1 MFPGPDDGRQ
11 AMGDNN
17 HRPVVNQVIDSFL
30 YRQLAIDIQRGGRL
44 IKNDDRRIFPIRL
57 LAMEIRWRSPPDSC
71 PPISPIGVS
80 QP

>member
-1 MFPGPDDGRQ
+1 MGALFNHFALLHHQDVSGPDDGRQ

-44 IKNDDRRIFPIRL
+44 IKNDDWRIF
-57 LAMEIRWRSPPDSC
+57 
-71 PPISPIGVS
+71 
-80 QP
+80 Q